1 MQWVEYEG
9 ASSDAKAQ
17 CPLSGC
23 INFLDSIYYI
33 VVTVSLSQ
41 VEKRFLILVNFP
53 YSITMGLAVPYHYF
67 SSLRWV

>member
-41 VEKRFLILVNFP
+41 VEKCLLILVNFP
-53 YSITMGLAVPYHYF
+53 Y
-67 SSLRWV
+67 